1 MTGYLDWAI
10 DAADRLDQ
18 LEEDRKQIQEVL
30 WGHTDTNRILK
41 QWAVLVDELGVM
53 RKRDDLKIEVTPYVE
68 WRFCPHSS
76 GAYLDGILHV
86 LVFRDGV
93 SHRASLRVRE
103 DVRILDGKVSRF
115 VDDEGVTRTA
125 RPYITET
132 TLPDKAREIVNV
144 AIKGA
149 WDYMAEELADIL
161 GECVAYQVAKEL
173 RDNKTYAARRI
184 LAEYG
189 GVK

>member
-115 VDDEGVTRTA
+115 VDDEGVYRYA

-173 RDNKTYAARRI
+173 RDDKTYAARRI

>member
-1 MTGYLDWAI
+1 MSGYLEWAN
-10 DAADRLDQ
+10 DAADRLDR
-18 LEEDRKQIQEVL
+18 LDEELAKVKEDL

-41 QWAVLVDELGVM
+41 QWGELVDNLGVM
-53 RKRDDLKIEVTPYVE
+53 RKRDDLRIEVTPYVE
-68 WRFCPHSS
+68 WRFCSHSS

-132 TLPDKAREIVNV
+132 TLPDKARNIVNL
-144 AIKGA
+144 AILGA
-149 WDYMAEELADIL
+149 WDYMAENLADIL

-173 RDNKTYAARRI
+173 RDGKTYAARRI

>member
-1 MTGYLDWAI
+1 MAGYLDWAI
-10 DAADRLDQ
+10 EAADRLDQ
-18 LEEDRKQIQEVL
+18 LEEDRKQVREVL

-53 RKRDDLKIEVTPYVE
+53 RKRDDLRIEVTPYVE
-68 WRFCPHSS
+68 WRFCPHSH

-103 DVRILDGKVSRF
+103 DVSIQNGKVSRYT
-115 VDDEGVTRTA
+115 DDEGVTRTA

-132 TLPDKAREIVNV
+132 TLPDKARDIVNE
-144 AIKGA
+144 AIRGA
-149 WDYMAEELADIL
+149 WNYMAEELADIL

-173 RDNKTYAARRI
+173 RDDKTYAARRI

>member
-53 RKRDDLKIEVTPYVE
+53 RKRDDLRIEVTPYVE
-68 WRFCPHSS
+68 WRFCSHSS

-103 DVRILDGKVSRF
+103 DVRIQDGKVSRF

-173 RDNKTYAARRI
+173 RDDKTYAARRI

>member
-53 RKRDDLKIEVTPYVE
+53 RKRDALRIEVTPYVE
-68 WRFCPHSS
+68 WRFCSHSS
-76 GAYLDGILHV
+76 GAYLDGVLHV
-86 LVFRDGV
+86 LVFRDGA

-173 RDNKTYAARRI
+173 RDDKTYAARRI

>member
-18 LEEDRKQIQEVL
+18 LEEDRKQIQAVL

-53 RKRDDLKIEVTPYVE
+53 RKRDALRIEVTPYVE
-68 WRFCPHSS
+68 WRFCSHSS

-173 RDNKTYAARRI
+173 RDGKTYAARRI

>member
-1 MTGYLDWAI
+1 MAGYLDWAI

-30 WGHTDTNRILK
+30 WGHTDTNRILT
-41 QWAVLVDELGVM
+41 QWGVLVDELGVL
-53 RKRDDLKIEVTPYVE
+53 RKRDDLRVEVTPYVE
-68 WRFCPHSS
+68 WRFCSHSS
-76 GAYLDGILHV
+76 GAYLDGTVHALA
-86 LVFRDGV
+86 FRDDV

-103 DVRILDGKVSRF
+103 DVRIQDGKVSRF
-115 VDDEGVTRTA
+115 IDDEGVTRTA
-125 RPYITET
+125 RAYITET
-132 TLPDKAREIVNV
+132 TLPDKARDIVNK
-144 AIKGA
+144 AIQGA

-161 GECVAYQVAKEL
+161 SECVAYQVAKEL
-173 RDNKTYAARRI
+173 RDDKTYAARRI

>member
-53 RKRDDLKIEVTPYVE
+53 RKRDALRIEVTPYVE
-68 WRFCPHSS
+68 WRFCSHSS
-76 GAYLDGILHV
+76 GAYLDGVLHV
-86 LVFRDGV
+86 LVFRDGA

>member
-173 RDNKTYAARRI
+173 RDDKTYAARRI